1 MRSFKALLCVCSALA
16 SLFGMHGPAQAAE
29 WPTAKPFRVVV
40 PYPAGGSA
48 DILGR
53 LVAKKLSENLG
64 NNAVVENIGGGGTIP
79 AALSVLKDKAD
90 GYTLFVASDNT
101 LNINNFLLKAPRY
114 DGDKDFS
121 SVTVLNTYVHWLIV
135 NKDSPFNSMEDL
147 KKFIIANPNKASISV
162 NTIGGAAY
170 LALDR
175 WKRENGLDFEI
186 IPYRGSPPAVSDL
199 IGGVTTAHIDVAGS
213 SMSYYDGGKVKPL
226 AVLQSQPLKK
236 LPNLETQSFDDP
248 KALSVKSNLSVVVKA
263 GTPPEII
270 EKLYQA
276 IKKGENDKD
285 FVDTL
290 AMFAY
295 DPVLTPPAES
305 RKFILE
311 ETRRYKNLVEM
322 SGLEKQ

>member
-1 MRSFKALLCVCSALA
+1 MKFLKILLSLSLVVTA
-16 SLFGMHGPAQAAE
+16 STGLSVHAAQSD
-29 WPTAKPFRVVV
+29 WPNAKPFRVVV
-40 PYPAGGSA
+40 PYPPGGSA

-64 NNAVVENIGGGGTIP
+64 NTAVVENIAGGGTIP

-101 LNINNFLLKAPRY
+101 LNINNFLLKSPRY
-114 DGDKDFS
+114 DADKDFT
-121 SVTVLNTYVHWLIV
+121 SVTVLNTYAHWLIV
-135 NKDSPFNSMEDL
+135 KKDSPFNSMEDL

-170 LALDR
+170 LALDK
-175 WKRENGLDFEI
+175 WKKTNKLDFEI

-226 AVLQSQPLKK
+226 AVLQTQPLKK
-236 LPNLETQSFDDP
+236 IPKLQTQSYDDP
-248 KALSVKSNLSVVVKA
+248 AALTVKSNLSVVVKN
-263 GTPPEII
+263 GTPPELI
-270 EKLYQA
+270 EKFYQA
-276 IKKGENDKD
+276 LKKGEHDKD
-285 FVDTL
+285 FTDAL
-290 AMFAY
+290 NMFAY
-295 DPVLTPPAES
+295 EAVLSPPAES
-305 RKFILE
+305 RQFILE
-311 ETRRYKNLVEM
+311 ETRRYKELVDA

>member
-1 MRSFKALLCVCSALA
+1 MRFLKSILCASVAFIALT
-16 SLFGMHGPAQAAE
+16 SLPAHAADSD
-29 WPTAKPFRVVV
+29 WPNAKPFRVVV

-64 NNAVVENIGGGGTIP
+64 NNAVVENIAGGGTIP

-101 LNINNFLLKAPRY
+101 LNINNFLLKEPRY
-114 DGDKDFS
+114 DGDKDFT
-121 SVTVLNTYVHWLIV
+121 SVTVLNTYAHWLIV
-135 NKDSPFNSMEDL
+135 NKDSPFKSMEDL
-147 KKFIIANPNKASISV
+147 KKYIIENPNKASISV
-162 NTIGGAAY
+162 NTIGGSAY
-170 LALDR
+170 LALDK
-175 WKRENGLDFEI
+175 WKKENKLDFEI

-199 IGGVTTAHIDVAGS
+199 IGGITTAHIDVAGS
-213 SMSYYDGGKVKPL
+213 SMSYYEGGKVKPL

-236 LPNLETQSFDDP
+236 IPSLETQSYDDP
-248 KALSVKSNLSVVVKA
+248 KALTVKSNLSVVVKN
-263 GTPPEII
+263 GTPPEIL

-276 IKKGENDKD
+276 LKKGEHDKD
-285 FVDTL
+285 FTDAL
-290 AMFAY
+290 NLFAY
-295 DPVLTPPAES
+295 EAVLTPPAES

-311 ETRRYKNLVEM
+311 ETQRYKKLVEA